1 MLFAAVVDTGR
12 YHSVLE
18 DTLTTIST
26 SIKVCW
32 YYDTIGSNI
41 MSSHDD
47 NITGMNDNTKEESGN
62 EDHTAQDVDEGYGGN
77 TNNNNNNDN
86 INSNND
92 NMNNN
97 EDQTN
102 DGDGT
107 SSHYMEGYTPLNFN
121 MNALAGSGMLL
132 DDDSSDSDNDNDD
145 NYISNNIMDGEFD
158 TGYYHNLD
166 GPPKRLNGVKDNVML
181 GFSTM
186 PPDDDDEDNNDISS
200 NNIDDSGN
208 SEHIN
213 SVSESLDIPADFQLL
228 AEQALRGL
236 EVEHIST
243 LERSMDSMVNTTTTA
258 TADLPPSDMT
268 SASNDDTKQSS
279 TDLFEATFPSIDE
292 DNEMQLNDDQKASS
306 LAFATSSTQ
315 ALEQDISRP
324 ITLPK
329 IHLKQPKGMQS
340 SRPMDVNAIQKA
352 MKSIRL
358 KSPQLATTLD
368 EGSSTSFSTST
379 AHTATD
385 AALNTIIK
393 STISSI
399 ETSQQQQQ
407 QKLASHA
414 IIPLGPL
421 AAFRRN
427 TPKAQSASSNL
438 TRSATL
444 SDAVLRLW
452 PIITFR
458 RKMRT
463 MGLSGTII
471 TNPSSS
477 QSTTTL
483 VIHIIGADG
492 VECSSEELVRKS
504 VGSFVR
510 WIDAALSSGVLSHEK
525 TARLEVVAQL
535 DRIDSLLIEFSGPNM
550 PSVLVGKD
558 MDLLPDKMKSSNGGL
573 ISAKATFQQ
582 REYHED
588 STGDNNT
595 TADLVIAFNAGIW
608 GYDSWKPTIASM
620 MSSASSGRPGI
631 GETLFIITAYTVEEC
646 EDDAEVI
653 AQVVEETA
661 LSKKNNT
668 SILGRQVWG
677 PESNQFASRLE
688 RKTASAPPGRKYFEN
703 GAWQAWLLG

>member
-1 MLFAAVVDTGR
+1 
-12 YHSVLE
+12 
-18 DTLTTIST
+18 
-26 SIKVCW
+26 
-32 YYDTIGSNI
+32 

-47 NITGMNDNTKEESGN
+47 NPTGMNDNNNKEESEY
-62 EDHTAQDVDEGYGGN
+62 EDCTTQEENDISSPHEGYGGI
-77 TNNNNNNDN
+77 

-92 NMNNN
+92 NMKND
-97 EDQTN
+97 EDQT
-102 DGDGT
+102 DDQGT

-132 DDDSSDSDNDNDD
+132 DDDSSDSDD
-145 NYISNNIMDGEFD
+145 NNIPNNNI
-158 TGYYHNLD
+158 YHNLN
-166 GPPKRLNGVKDNVML
+166 GPPQRPNGVKDNVMAL

-186 PPDDDDEDNNDISS
+186 SPDNHDEDNNDVPS
-200 NNIDDSGN
+200 NNIVVSGN
-208 SEHIN
+208 DEHIN
-213 SVSESLDIPADFQLL
+213 SDSESLDIPADFQLL

-243 LERSMDSMVNTTTTA
+243 LERLDSNTTTTA
-258 TADLPPSDMT
+258 NNAANLSPSNMTAS
-268 SASNDDTKQSS
+268 SNTKQSS

-292 DNEMQLNDDQKASS
+292 DNEMQVDDDQK
-306 LAFATSSTQ
+306 TSSFASAISSTP
-315 ALEQDISRP
+315 ALEQEKSKP

-329 IHLKQPKGMQS
+329 IQLKKPKGLQS
-340 SRPMDVNAIQKA
+340 SKPNVNAIQKA

-358 KSPQLATTLD
+358 NSPQLATTLD
-368 EGSSTSFSTST
+368 EGSSTSFSTSI

-385 AALNTIIK
+385 SALNTIIK
-393 STISSI
+393 STTSAI
-399 ETSQQQQQ
+399 ETSSQQQRQQ
-407 QKLASHA
+407 LASHA
-414 IIPLGPL
+414 IIPPGPL

-427 TPKAQSASSNL
+427 TPKAQSASVNL

-463 MGLSGTII
+463 LSGMMI
-471 TNPSSS
+471 NRSSRH
-477 QSTTTL
+477 STTTL

-492 VECSSEELVRKS
+492 VECSSEDLVHKS

-510 WIDAALSSGVLSHEK
+510 WIDAALSSGVLSHDR
-525 TARLEVVAQL
+525 TATSEAIAQL

-550 PSVLVGKD
+550 PNVLVGKE
-558 MDLLPDKMKSSNGGL
+558 MDLLPDKVNFKSSNNGL

-588 STGDNNT
+588 STGDDYT
-595 TADLVIAFNAGIW
+595 IADLVIAFNAGIW

-620 MSSASSGRPGI
+620 IRSSASSGRSGI
-631 GETLFIITAYTVEEC
+631 GETLFVITAYTVEEC

-661 LSKKNNT
+661 LSINNNT
-668 SILGRQVWG
+668 SILGREIWG

-688 RKTASAPPGRKYFEN
+688 RKTASAPSGRKYFEN

>member
-1 MLFAAVVDTGR
+1 
-12 YHSVLE
+12 
-18 DTLTTIST
+18 
-26 SIKVCW
+26 
-32 YYDTIGSNI
+32 

-47 NITGMNDNTKEESGN
+47 NITGMNNNTKEESGN
-62 EDHTAQDVDEGYGGN
+62 EDHTAQEENDISSSPEGYGGN
-77 TNNNNNNDN
+77 ININNINTNN
-86 INSNND
+86 

-97 EDQTN
+97 EDQT
-102 DGDGT
+102 DDQGT
-107 SSHYMEGYTPLNFN
+107 SSHYTEGYTPLNFN

-132 DDDSSDSDNDNDD
+132 DDDSDNDNDD
-145 NYISNNIMDGEFD
+145 NDISDNNIMDGEFD

-166 GPPKRLNGVKDNVML
+166 GPPQRLNGVKDNVMTL

-186 PPDDDDEDNNDISS
+186 PHDQDEEDNDDVQS

-213 SVSESLDIPADFQLL
+213 SVSESLDIPADYNLL

-243 LERSMDSMVNTTTTA
+243 LERSMDSMINTATTA
-258 TADLPPSDMT
+258 NAVDLSSDMT
-268 SASNDDTKQSS
+268 ASSNEDAKQSS
-279 TDLFEATFPSIDE
+279 TDLFEATFPSINE
-292 DNEMQLNDDQKASS
+292 DNEMQVDNKQETSS
-306 LAFATSSTQ
+306 LAFATSSTS
-315 ALEQDISRP
+315 ALEHSNP
-324 ITLPK
+324 KSITLPK
-329 IHLKQPKGMQS
+329 IQLNQKGLQQS
-340 SRPMDVNAIQKA
+340 SKPMDVNAIQKA

-368 EGSSTSFSTST
+368 EGSSISFSTSI

-385 AALNTIIK
+385 SALNTIIK
-393 STISSI
+393 STTSSI
-399 ETSQQQQQ
+399 ETSSQQQQQ
-407 QKLASHA
+407 QLASHA
-414 IIPLGPL
+414 IIPSGPL
-421 AAFRRN
+421 AAFKRN
-427 TPKAQSASSNL
+427 TPKAHSASANL

-458 RKMRT
+458 RKMRA
-463 MGLSGTII
+463 MGLSGMA
-471 TNPSSS
+471 NPSSP
-477 QSTTTL
+477 QSSTIL

-510 WIDAALSSGVLSHEK
+510 WIDAALTSGVLSYERVA
-525 TARLEVVAQL
+525 TTEATSAQL

-550 PSVLVGKD
+550 PNVLVGKEIN
-558 MDLLPDKMKSSNGGL
+558 LLSDKVKSSNNGL

-595 TADLVIAFNAGIW
+595 IADLVIAFNAGIW

-620 MSSASSGRPGI
+620 ISSASSDRSGI
-631 GETLFIITAYTVEEC
+631 GEILFVITAYTVEEC

-653 AQVVEETA
+653 AQVVKETA
-661 LSKKNNT
+661 LLKKNNT
-668 SILGRQVWG
+668 SILGRQIWG
-677 PESNQFASRLE
+677 PEANQFASRME

-703 GAWQAWLLG
+703 GTWQAWLLG

>member
-1 MLFAAVVDTGR
+1 M
-12 YHSVLE
+12 E
-18 DTLTTIST
+18 
-26 SIKVCW
+26 
-32 YYDTIGSNI
+32 
-41 MSSHDD
+41 
-47 NITGMNDNTKEESGN
+47 MNNNTKEESEY
-62 EDHTAQDVDEGYGGN
+62 EDCTTQEENDITSSHPSEGYGDN
-77 TNNNNNNDN
+77 TNNNNN
-86 INSNND
+86 

-97 EDQTN
+97 EDQT
-102 DGDGT
+102 DDQGT

-121 MNALAGSGMLL
+121 MNALAGGMMS
-132 DDDSSDSDNDNDD
+132 DDSSDSDNDD
-145 NYISNNIMDGEFD
+145 NNIISNNNNIMDGEFD

-166 GPPKRLNGVKDNVML
+166 GPPQRLNGVKDNVMAL

-186 PPDDDDEDNNDISS
+186 PHDNDEEDNNDVSS

-213 SVSESLDIPADFQLL
+213 SVSESLDIPADYNLL

-243 LERSMDSMVNTTTTA
+243 LERSMDSMINTTETT
-258 TADLPPSDMT
+258 DLPPSDLMT
-268 SASNDDTKQSS
+268 SSNDDAKQSS

-292 DNEMQLNDDQKASS
+292 NNEMQMDDQKASR
-306 LAFATSSTQ
+306 LTFATSSTPV
-315 ALEQDISRP
+315 LEDNSKP

-329 IHLKQPKGMQS
+329 IQLKQTPKGMQS
-340 SRPMDVNAIQKA
+340 SKPMDVNAIQKA

-368 EGSSTSFSTST
+368 EGSSTSFSTSI

-385 AALNTIIK
+385 SALNTIIK
-393 STISSI
+393 STTSSI
-399 ETSQQQQQ
+399 ETSQKQQQ
-407 QKLASHA
+407 SHA
-414 IIPLGPL
+414 IIPSGPL

-427 TPKAQSASSNL
+427 TPKAQAASSNL

-463 MGLSGTII
+463 MGLSGV
-471 TNPSSS
+471 TNSSPQ
-477 QSTTTL
+477 QSTTL

-492 VECSSEELVRKS
+492 VECSSQELVRKS

-525 TARLEVVAQL
+525 TATAEVVAQL
-535 DRIDSLLIEFSGPNM
+535 DRINSLLIEFSGPNM
-550 PSVLVGKD
+550 PNILVGKEL
-558 MDLLPDKMKSSNGGL
+558 DLLPDKVNSKSSNGGGL

-588 STGDNNT
+588 STGNDNT
-595 TADLVIAFNAGIW
+595 TIADLVIAFNAGVW

-620 MSSASSGRPGI
+620 ISSASSYRSGI
-631 GETLFIITAYTVEEC
+631 GETLFVITAYTVEEC

-653 AQVVEETA
+653 ARVVEETA
-661 LSKKNNT
+661 LSKNNNT
-668 SILGRQVWG
+668 SILGRQIWG
-677 PESNQFASRLE
+677 PEANQFASRLE
-688 RKTASAPPGRKYFEN
+688 RKTASAPSGRKYYEN

>member
-1 MLFAAVVDTGR
+1 MEMNNNTEEESENEE
-12 YHSVLE
+12 Y
-18 DTLTTIST
+18 TTQEEHDVS
-26 SIKVCW
+26 
-32 YYDTIGSNI
+32 
-41 MSSHDD
+41 SSH
-47 NITGMNDNTKEESGN
+47 EE
-62 EDHTAQDVDEGYGGN
+62 YGGNININNIN
-77 TNNNNNNDN
+77 TNNNM
-86 INSNND
+86 S
-92 NMNNN
+92 NN
-97 EDQTN
+97 EDQTDDN
-102 DGDGT
+102 EEGT

-121 MNALAGSGMLL
+121 MNALAGGMLL
-132 DDDSSDSDNDNDD
+132 NDSSDSDNNDND
-145 NYISNNIMDGEFD
+145 NNISNNNIMDGEFD
-158 TGYYHNLD
+158 SGYYHNLD
-166 GPPKRLNGVKDNVML
+166 GPPQRLNGVKDNVMAL

-186 PPDDDDEDNNDISS
+186 PPDDDDEDNNDVSS
-200 NNIDDSGN
+200 NNIDVSGN
-208 SEHIN
+208 GEHIN

-243 LERSMDSMVNTTTTA
+243 LERSMDSMINTTNTA
-258 TADLPPSDMT
+258 TADLPPSDLMT
-268 SASNDDTKQSS
+268 SSNNDTKQSS

-292 DNEMQLNDDQKASS
+292 DEIQAGNEQKTSS
-306 LAFATSSTQ
+306 LAFATPSTLT
-315 ALEQDISRP
+315 LEQDDNSRP

-329 IHLKQPKGMQS
+329 IQLKQSKGMQS
-340 SRPMDVNAIQKA
+340 SKPMDVNAIQKA

-368 EGSSTSFSTST
+368 EGSSTSFSTSI

-385 AALNTIIK
+385 SALNTILK
-393 STISSI
+393 SVTSAI
-399 ETSQQQQQ
+399 EMSQKQQQQL
-407 QKLASHA
+407 KSHA
-414 IIPLGPL
+414 IIPSGPL

-463 MGLSGTII
+463 MGLSGM
-471 TNPSSS
+471 TNPSSP
-477 QSTTTL
+477 QLAATTL
-483 VIHIIGADG
+483 VIHIIGTDG

-510 WIDAALSSGVLSHEK
+510 WIDAALTSGVLSHEK
-525 TARLEVVAQL
+525 AATAEVVAQL
-535 DRIDSLLIEFSGPNM
+535 DRINSLLIEFSGPNI
-550 PSVLVGKD
+550 PNVLVGKEL
-558 MDLLPDKMKSSNGGL
+558 DLLPDKVNSKSSNGGGL

-588 STGDNNT
+588 NTGDDNT
-595 TADLVIAFNAGIW
+595 IADLVIAFNAGIW

-620 MSSASSGRPGI
+620 ITSASSGRSGI
-631 GETLFIITAYTVEEC
+631 GEALFVITAYTVEEC

-661 LSKKNNT
+661 LSKNNNT
-668 SILGRQVWG
+668 SILGRQIWG

-688 RKTASAPPGRKYFEN
+688 RKTASAPLGRKYYEN

>member
-1 MLFAAVVDTGR
+1 MEMNNNTEEESENEE
-12 YHSVLE
+12 Y
-18 DTLTTIST
+18 TTQEEHDVS
-26 SIKVCW
+26 
-32 YYDTIGSNI
+32 
-41 MSSHDD
+41 SSH
-47 NITGMNDNTKEESGN
+47 EE
-62 EDHTAQDVDEGYGGN
+62 YGGNININNIN
-77 TNNNNNNDN
+77 TNNNV
-86 INSNND
+86 S
-92 NMNNN
+92 NN
-97 EDQTN
+97 EDQTDDN
-102 DGDGT
+102 EEGT

-121 MNALAGSGMLL
+121 MNALASSGMLL
-132 DDDSSDSDNDNDD
+132 DDDSSYSDNDD
-145 NYISNNIMDGEFD
+145 NTPNNHIMDGEFD

-166 GPPKRLNGVKDNVML
+166 GPPQRLNGVKDNVMAL
-181 GFSTM
+181 GFSAM
-186 PPDDDDEDNNDISS
+186 SPDIDEDNNEVSS
-200 NNIDDSGN
+200 NNIEESGN
-208 SEHIN
+208 SQHIN

-243 LERSMDSMVNTTTTA
+243 LERSMDSMVNTTATT
-258 TADLPPSDMT
+258 DSPPSDLMT
-268 SASNDDTKQSS
+268 SSNDDAKRSS

-292 DNEMQLNDDQKASS
+292 DVIQDDNEQKSSS
-306 LAFATSSTQ
+306 LAFPTSSTL
-315 ALEQDISRP
+315 ALEQDDNSKP
-324 ITLPK
+324 IILPK
-329 IHLKQPKGMQS
+329 IQLKKPKGLQS
-340 SRPMDVNAIQKA
+340 SKPMDVNAIQKA

-368 EGSSTSFSTST
+368 EGSSTSFSTGV

-385 AALNTIIK
+385 SALNTIIK
-393 STISSI
+393 STTSAI
-399 ETSQQQQQ
+399 ETSSQQQQQ
-407 QKLASHA
+407 QLASHA
-414 IIPLGPL
+414 IIPSGPL

-427 TPKAQSASSNL
+427 TPKAQSASANL

-444 SDAVLRLW
+444 SDAVVRLW

-458 RKMRT
+458 RKVRA
-463 MGLSGTII
+463 MGLSGTMA
-471 TNPSSS
+471 NPSSP
-477 QSTTTL
+477 QSSTTL

-510 WIDAALSSGVLSHEK
+510 WIDAALSSGVLSHDRSST
-525 TARLEVVAQL
+525 TAAAAQL

-550 PSVLVGKD
+550 PNVLVGKEL
-558 MDLLPDKMKSSNGGL
+558 DLLPDKVNSESSNVGGL
-573 ISAKATFQQ
+573 ISAKAIFQQ

-595 TADLVIAFNAGIW
+595 ISDLVIAFNAGVW

-620 MSSASSGRPGI
+620 ISSASSGRSGI
-631 GETLFIITAYTVEEC
+631 GETMFVITAYTVEEC

-668 SILGRQVWG
+668 SILGRQIWG
-677 PESNQFASRLE
+677 PEANQFASRLE